1 MKTLPQRKN
10 VAIPQKY
17 EKFQK
22 YEKYRSGDGRLGKPP
37 GYLIRLQTPIND
49 HPEPLT
55 LLLGCQYNQFKIL
68 VLSVRVRPLRR
79 KLTHA

>member
-37 GYLIRLQTPIND
+37 GYLIPDPTPNS
-49 HPEPLT
+49 
-55 LLLGCQYNQFKIL
+55 NK
-68 VLSVRVRPLRR
+68 
-79 KLTHA
+79 